1 MAGVLGRLRG
11 VLRGQPARL
20 GPTGHRCDV
29 LRGLGVPAPAH
40 PRLGRQRLRERLRRL
55 AAVRW
60 LLTVRQLGLLRIR
73 GLLGVLRLL
82 GVYGWQRLGLRLLRV
97 LRGGRLPVPLPRLR
111 LAVRPLSRL
120 RLTVLPLPV
129 RSLPL
134 GVRRGQGLRRGL
146 LRGVLVRR
154 LRPPGLPPRLAARR
168 GGLIRRAPW
177 YPGLAA
183 TRGQHDTFVRG
194 PYSRELLLVTLS
206 ALRHRDSY
214 V

>member
-1 MAGVLGRLRG
+1 MLHLLRL
-11 VLRGQPARL
+11 LHL
-20 GPTGHRCDV
+20 
-29 LRGLGVPAPAH
+29 
-40 PRLGRQRLRERLRRL
+40 LRRL
-55 AAVRW
+55 H
-60 LLTVRQLGLLRIR
+60 LLRLH
-73 GLLGVLRLL
+73 GG
-82 GVYGWQRLGLRLLRV
+82 QRLGLRHLGV
-97 LRGGRLPVPLPRLR
+97 LRGGRLPVLPLARLP
-111 LAVRPLSRL
+111 LA
-120 RLTVLPLPV
+120 VLPLPV
-129 RSLPL
+129 RPLALGVPL
-134 GVRRGQGLRRGL
+134 GLVLGL

-168 GGLIRRAPW
+168 GGLIRGAPR

>member
-1 MAGVLGRLRG
+1 MRL
-11 VLRGQPARL
+11 
-20 GPTGHRCDV
+20 
-29 LRGLGVPAPAH
+29 
-40 PRLGRQRLRERLRRL
+40 
-55 AAVRW
+55 
-60 LLTVRQLGLLRIR
+60 
-73 GLLGVLRLL
+73 LRLL
-82 GVYGWQRLGLRLLRV
+82 HLLRLWLYGGQRLGLRHLGV
-97 LRGGRLPVPLPRLR
+97 LRGGRLPV
-111 LAVRPLSRL
+111 
-120 RLTVLPLPV
+120 LPLPV
-129 RSLPL
+129 RPLALGVPL
-134 GVRRGQGLRRGL
+134 GLVLGLVLGL

-168 GGLIRRAPW
+168 GGLIRGAPR

>member
-1 MAGVLGRLRG
+1 M
-11 VLRGQPARL
+11 
-20 GPTGHRCDV
+20 
-29 LRGLGVPAPAH
+29 
-40 PRLGRQRLRERLRRL
+40 
-55 AAVRW
+55 
-60 LLTVRQLGLLRIR
+60 
-73 GLLGVLRLL
+73 LRLL
-82 GVYGWQRLGLRLLRV
+82 GVYGGQRLGLRHLPV
-97 LRGGRLPVPLPRLR
+97 LRGGRLPV
-111 LAVRPLSRL
+111 PLSRL

>member
-1 MAGVLGRLRG
+1 MLHL
-11 VLRGQPARL
+11 
-20 GPTGHRCDV
+20 
-29 LRGLGVPAPAH
+29 
-40 PRLGRQRLRERLRRL
+40 LRRL
-55 AAVRW
+55 Y
-60 LLTVRQLGLLRIR
+60 L
-73 GLLGVLRLL
+73 LRLL
-82 GVYGWQRLGLRLLRV
+82 RLLHLLRLWLYGGQRLGLRHL
-97 LRGGRLPVPLPRLR
+97 GGRLPVLPLARLP
-111 LAVRPLSRL
+111 LA
-120 RLTVLPLPV
+120 VLPLPV
-129 RSLPL
+129 RPLALGVPL
-134 GVRRGQGLRRGL
+134 GLVLRLVLGL

-168 GGLIRRAPW
+168 GGLIRGAPR